1 MGKSTINGPFS
12 IAMLNYQ
19 RVLFLIHQN
28 RAKSVGFSRIPLPA
42 GGLPSCEEGLCRKP
56 FFFRSKHGET
66 MGNWNFSQPLTH

>member
-56 FFFRSKHGET
+56 FFFSGQSMVKPWATGISPSH
-66 MGNWNFSQPLTH
+66 